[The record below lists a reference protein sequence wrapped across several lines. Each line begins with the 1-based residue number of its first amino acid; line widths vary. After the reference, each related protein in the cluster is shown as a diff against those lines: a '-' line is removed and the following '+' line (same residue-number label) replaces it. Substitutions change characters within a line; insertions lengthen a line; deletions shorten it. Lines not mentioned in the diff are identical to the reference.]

1 MDTSKAIYKILE
13 VLDESLDDEEFDTK
27 KVNHEAIGVS
37 EYKWHKLIGIM
48 QNEGFISGFTPVNS
62 IGSSY
67 AEYKMMSPTITFRG
81 IMYLA
86 ENSNTAKIIN
96 AAKLLKDVIPMA

>member
-13 VLDESLDDEEFDTK
+13 ILDELLDDEEFDTK
-27 KVNHEAIGVS
+27 KINHEAIGIT

-48 QNEGFISGFTPVNS
+48 QNEGFISGFIPTNS
-62 IGSSY
+62 IGSSHTK
-67 AEYKMMSPTITFRG
+67 YKMMSPTITFRG

-86 ENSNTAKIIN
+86 DNSNTAKIIN